1 MPNIVQI
8 TVKTKAEDLL
18 RFMLYHGFSKP
29 SGLITLTASIISLV
43 CLPFSIFMWK
53 DQFVTIALALMV
65 FIYLIMTPLNMF
77 AQSKRQVTSNPVFKN
92 PITYHISS
100 EIFEV
105 QQYTGTLRLFWS
117 QLINIKITPFDYLF
131 YVNDEQAFVV
141 PKKSISPDE
150 LITLNEILDQVK
162 KELNQEPI
170 KPDESFNIK
179 GKSKESKISG
189 VEKQLQEL
197 AMKDVSEEGHHESAK
212 KNTNTNQKP
221 KSVQKPY
228 QKQNYKKKQNQ
239 QARRKHVLDSIEGS
253 TDINADE
260 IIDAMTDVS
269 TDKTIDAMT
278 DVSTDKTITA
288 MTDVSTDKMSVQ

>member
-1 MPNIVQI
+1 M
-8 TVKTKAEDLL
+8 
-18 RFMLYHGFSKP
+18 
-29 SGLITLTASIISLV
+29 
-43 CLPFSIFMWK
+43 FMWK

-65 FIYLIMTPLNMF
+65 FIYLILTPLNMY

-141 PKKSISPDE
+141 PKKSIHPDE
-150 LITLNEILDQVK
+150 IITLNEILEQVK

-170 KPDESFNIK
+170 KPDESFSHK
-179 GKSKESKISG
+179 GKSKESKITG

-197 AMKDVSEEGHHESAK
+197 AMKDTTEEVHDEFAK
-212 KNTNTNQKP
+212 NNPNQKP
-221 KSVQKPY
+221 KSGQKPY

-239 QARRKHVLDSIEGS
+239 HARQKQVLDNVQGS
-253 TDINADE
+253 KEASSDE
-260 IIDAMTDVS
+260 TIDTISNVS
-269 TDKTIDAMT
+269 TDETMDTTANVSADETMDTISN
-278 DVSTDKTITA
+278 VSTDEMVDTMSNVNTDEAIDTTINVRTNKR
-288 MTDVSTDKMSVQ
+288 SRQLKSKK